1 MKFEGKWFYISIDR
15 HGLTIALFNG
25 KWDVEW
31 HFHILKFDG
40 ENNYAKKNNL

>member
-1 MKFEGKWFYISIDR
+1 LPWYAGT
-15 HGLTIALFNG
+15 TIWITNCPYRDSTANG